1 MCRIKEGADI
11 RTAADLQNLV
21 TSVILRQTET
31 FSIQDVCLR
40 IKDKATG
47 SSLDNLEEINK
58 RCLETI
64 SALYLIDCIRNTGE
78 NEYKLTMTFPSTS
91 K

>member
-1 MCRIKEGADI
+1 MGICG
-11 RTAADLQNLV
+11 LQISSISSLPK
-21 TSVILRQTET
+21 SLILRQTET